1 MGLLACS
8 VLIKK
13 MEPLP
18 GWGSSPWSQAPTDNT
33 FRLVLCV
40 FLLNLLQCISAQPPC
55 RQEEFPVGK
64 ECCPMCNPGYH
75 VKQVCSEHTGTVCA
89 PCPPQTFTAHANGLS
104 KCLPCGVCDP
114 DMGLLTW
121 QECSSWK
128 DTVCRCIPGYFCE
141 NQDGSH
147 CSACLPHNACPP
159 GQRVEKRGT
168 HNQDTVCADCLTGTF
183 SLGGTQEE
191 CLPWTKCSTFQQE
204 VTHGTSSTDTTCS
217 SRVVFWVV
225 SSLLAQYPG
234 SWSLSRNNRRTPS
247 GFQSPR
253 LGLLRRRRRQPP
265 TAQVLGE
272 ETPRR
277 PWWKASICRRG
288 MTDALGWC
296 SITQQWSCGH
306 GSGCRSC
313 FAILSVK

>member
-1 MGLLACS
+1 
-8 VLIKK
+8 

-18 GWGSSPWSQAPTDNT
+18 GWGSAPWSQAPTDNT
-33 FRLVLCV
+33 FRLVPCV
-40 FLLNLLQCISAQPPC
+40 FLLNLLQRISAQPSC
-55 RQEEFPVGK
+55 RQEEFLVGD

-89 PCPPQTFTAHANGLS
+89 PCPPQTYTAHANGLS

-147 CSACLPHNACPP
+147 CSTCLQHTTCPP

-168 HNQDTVCADCLTGTF
+168 HDQDTVCADCLTGTF

-191 CLPWTKCSTFQQE
+191 CLPWTK
-204 VTHGTSSTDTTCS
+204 
-217 SRVVFWVV
+217 
-225 SSLLAQYPG
+225 
-234 SWSLSRNNRRTPS
+234 
-247 GFQSPR
+247 
-253 LGLLRRRRRQPP
+253 
-265 TAQVLGE
+265 
-272 ETPRR
+272 
-277 PWWKASICRRG
+277 
-288 MTDALGWC
+288 
-296 SITQQWSCGH
+296 
-306 GSGCRSC
+306 
-313 FAILSVK
+313 

>member
-1 MGLLACS
+1 
-8 VLIKK
+8 

-18 GWGSSPWSQAPTDNT
+18 RWGPSPWSQAPTDNT
-33 FRLVLCV
+33 FRLR
-40 FLLNLLQCISAQPPC
+40 ISAQPSC
-55 RQEEFPVGK
+55 RQEEFPVGE

-89 PCPPQTFTAHANGLS
+89 PCPPQTYTAHANGLS

-147 CSACLPHNACPP
+147 CSTCLPHTTCPP

-204 VTHGTSSTDTTCS
+204 VTRGTSSTDTTCS
-217 SRVVFWVV
+217 SLVYYYVGFI
-225 SSLLAQYPG
+225 LLALIVGPG
-234 SWSLSRNNRRTPS
+234 IAGFCIYKRRHLHTSPVARELEP
-247 GFQSPR
+247 FQQEQQENTIRFPVTEV
-253 LGLLRRRRRQPP
+253 GLAE
-265 TAQVLGE
+265 TEE
-272 ETPRR
+272 ET
-277 PWWKASICRRG
+277 ASNC
-288 MTDALGWC
+288 TN
-296 SITQQWSCGH
+296 
-306 GSGCRSC
+306 SG
-313 FAILSVK
+313 

>member
-225 SSLLAQYPG
+225 SSLLVLIVVAGIAAFFIYK
-234 SWSLSRNNRRTPS
+234 
-247 GFQSPR
+247 
-253 LGLLRRRRRQPP
+253 RRQLHISPVSRELEP
-265 TAQVLGE
+265 FQEQQENAIRFPVTEVGLAETEE
-272 ETPRR
+272 ET
-277 PWWKASICRRG
+277 ASDC
-288 MTDALGWC
+288 T
-296 SITQQWSCGH
+296 S
-306 GSGCRSC
+306 SG
-313 FAILSVK
+313 